1 MKFHQPVLLKQIIN
15 FLNIKPGEVYIDCT
29 VGGAGHTIAIL
40 KKGGKVFGLDRDP
53 EAVEFAKERLN
64 KACPLEHQS
73 GHGLASWE
81 IIKGNFA
88 SLEKI
93 VKEYKVR
100 SPDGILL
107 DLGVS
112 SHQLD
117 TKGRGFSFL
126 KDEPLDMR
134 MDPQLV
140 VTAADLING
149 LHKGELNELFSRL
162 GEEKFALS
170 IAKTLVIVRKTRPIK
185 TTKQLAD
192 IISRVYRRK
201 YRTRSKINPATKVF
215 LSLRIAVNDELNNL
229 KKLLPQ
235 AINILKPK
243 GRLVVISFHGLEDKI
258 VKNFFKEGD
267 KKECL
272 VILNKKPVIPEDEEI
287 AFNPRARSAKL
298 RVVEK
303 I

>member
-1 MKFHQPVLLKQIIN
+1 MKFHQPVLLKQTID

-29 VGGAGHTIAIL
+29 VGGAGHTMAIL
-40 KKGGKVFGLDRDP
+40 EKGGKVFGLDRDP
-53 EAVEFAKERLN
+53 EAVEFAKERLMN
-64 KACPLEHQS
+64 VCPR
-73 GHGLASWE
+73 ASWK
-81 IIKGNFA
+81 IIRGNFA
-88 SLEKI
+88 DLDKI
-93 VKEYKVR
+93 IKEHKVH
-100 SPDGILL
+100 SPAGILL

-134 MDPQLV
+134 MDPQLA
-140 VTAADLING
+140 VTALDLING

-170 IAKTLVIVRKTRPIK
+170 IAKAVVLARTTEPIK

-192 IISRVYRRK
+192 IISRVYRKK
-201 YRTRSKINPATKVF
+201 YRTKSKIHPATKVF

-229 KKLLPQ
+229 KKVLPQ
-235 AINILKPK
+235 AIKILKTK
-243 GRLVVISFHGLEDKI
+243 GRLAVISFHALEDRI
-258 VKNFFKEGD
+258 VKNFFKKGEQKGW
-267 KKECL
+267 L
-272 VILNKKPVIPEDEEI
+272 VVLNKKPIVPEAKEVK
-287 AFNPRARSAKL
+287 ANLRARSAKL